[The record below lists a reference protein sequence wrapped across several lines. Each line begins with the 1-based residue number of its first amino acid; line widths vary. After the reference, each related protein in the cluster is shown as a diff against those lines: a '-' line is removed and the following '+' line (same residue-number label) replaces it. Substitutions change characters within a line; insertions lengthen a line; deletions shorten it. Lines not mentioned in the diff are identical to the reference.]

1 MTRSIEAPPPIQ
13 LARKT
18 GIERPEEHHDR
29 LRTIELAVDYL
40 VERAGAARP
49 GTD

>member
-1 MTRSIEAPPPIQ
+1 MREGLARHTVGGEEEEMTRTIEAPPPIQ
-13 LARKT
+13 
-18 GIERPEEHHDR
+18 
-29 LRTIELAVDYL
+29 LAVDYL